1 MQCWIGELG
10 GVFWMLKSSRR
21 QQWELLNYWC
31 SHSWF
36 VCEGFLNWWFKW
48 YLKWTPDSFCFVFGK
63 IDCWCFKLQSRFEEE
78 KNSETALLVVTVVFL
93 LLLLLLLSLF
103 EALNLELSFRI
114 PWSEFWEEVVVL
126 EVWCLS
132 PDSNLVARRFQSCLR
147 SIAQFGIEVV
157 NLLAVCC
164 QALSGA
170 CTDQGK
176 SRLGIALGSWNFQ
189 RDFCWGIKAPA

>member
-1 MQCWIGELG
+1 MSLSSVCRTSHVVVVLKKIDSQTPNWSNLINKSEAITCIYMDVMQCWIGELG

-78 KNSETALLVVTVVFL
+78 KSSETALLVATVVFL

-103 EALNLELSFRI
+103 EALNLELSFWI
-114 PWSEFWEEVVVL
+114 PWSEFWEEVVV
-126 EVWCLS
+126 
-132 PDSNLVARRFQSCLR
+132 
-147 SIAQFGIEVV
+147 
-157 NLLAVCC
+157 
-164 QALSGA
+164 
-170 CTDQGK
+170 
-176 SRLGIALGSWNFQ
+176 
-189 RDFCWGIKAPA
+189 